1 MAVILCPSLLEGA
14 GELATGKRR
23 LWLQLT
29 QSAQVGLPA
38 AQLKCTTEQ
47 KLSHGA
53 SLSAGSI
60 AALLHSSW
68 HFRVPS
74 RGCVGATPEEVH
86 SRVFPSIP
94 FFVFSTD
101 SLRSSP

>member
-1 MAVILCPSLLEGA
+1 MAVNFFCPSLLEGA
-14 GELATGKRR
+14 GELATERKRR

-60 AALLHSSW
+60 AALL
-68 HFRVPS
+68 RVL
-74 RGCVGATPEEVH
+74 TL
-86 SRVFPSIP
+86 F
-94 FFVFSTD
+94 
-101 SLRSSP
+101 

>member
-14 GELATGKRR
+14 GELAKGKRR

-60 AALLHSSW
+60 AALLHVLTL
-68 HFRVPS
+68 F
-74 RGCVGATPEEVH
+74 
-86 SRVFPSIP
+86 
-94 FFVFSTD
+94 
-101 SLRSSP
+101 

>member
-1 MAVILCPSLLEGA
+1 MAVILCPSLLDGA

-60 AALLHSSW
+60 AALLH
-68 HFRVPS
+68 VL
-74 RGCVGATPEEVH
+74 T
-86 SRVFPSIP
+86 
-94 FFVFSTD
+94 
-101 SLRSSP
+101 LL